1 MCWASSDGRTW
12 PPLEGREVR
21 RERSTLVSNQVG
33 MEGCCCTW
41 RACYADQEWDVLCK
55 NQDILTVARQAIGIW
70 RWRHLQVKNSEDHAC
85 ESVTRNGEEV
95 VHSDIWTGEVT
106 GVRCVWRLQER
117 KELRSL
123 WGVRSSMESRVAALT
138 ETGMQA
144 WREGGRLMCWLQAC
158 WGCKR
163 RGQGCSWKWV
173 SCALLGGPKTWFGF
187 TIRCYNHEFH
197 RDHVLSGIVTPKGT
211 QMSLDMWGMLCVLI
225 SEKCTD
231 TCGCPVFIAFQ
242 RFRHGIFLPFIFIK
256 LKFTYNK
263 MHPY

>member
-1 MCWASSDGRTW
+1 MVEPGLLLKEGKW
-12 PPLEGREVR
+12 EGRGAHWLATRLAWKAAAALEELAMPIRSGMCYVR
-21 RERSTLVSNQVG
+21 IRTFSQLQGRLLGSEGGVIFRWRIVRTMPVRVLPG
-33 MEGCCCTW
+33 MERRWCIQTFELEKWRELGVFGGCRKGRSWEAFGEWGLQW
-41 RACYADQEWDVLCK
+41 RAEW
-55 NQDILTVARQAIGIW
+55 QPWQ
-70 RWRHLQVKNSEDHAC
+70 
-85 ESVTRNGEEV
+85 
-95 VHSDIWTGEVT
+95 
-106 GVRCVWRLQER
+106 
-117 KELRSL
+117 
-123 WGVRSSMESRVAALT
+123 
-138 ETGMQA
+138 TGMQA
-144 WREGGRLMCWLQAC
+144 WREGGQLMCWLQAC

-197 RDHVLSGIVTPKGT
+197 RDHVLSGIVTPKRT

-231 TCGCPVFIAFQ
+231 TCECPVFIAFQ
-242 RFRHGIFLPFIFIK
+242 RFRHGVFLPFIFIK